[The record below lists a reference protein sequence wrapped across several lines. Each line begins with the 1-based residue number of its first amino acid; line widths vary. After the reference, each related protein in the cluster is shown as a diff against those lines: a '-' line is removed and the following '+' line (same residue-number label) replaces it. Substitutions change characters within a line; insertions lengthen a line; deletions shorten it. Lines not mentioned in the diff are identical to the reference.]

1 MAWKTLAEGTWE
13 NSPQVQIVR
22 LKNPATARFFK
33 LESLQEVQNRN
44 WTSVAEFD
52 VIVQ

>member
-1 MAWKTLAEGTWE
+1 
-13 NSPQVQIVR
+13 V
-22 LKNPATARFFK
+22 TAKFFK

-52 VIVQ
+52 VITE